1 MSVSR
6 KHTKKKVPLGH
17 KLTNVDKILMQYDLQ
32 TVCQNARCPNLDEC
46 FNAGTATFLIMGSK
60 CTRNCQFCAIAS
72 GKPDKLD
79 TTEPGRLA
87 DAALQMNLRFV
98 VITSVTR
105 DDLPDGGAEHFAQTI
120 HAVRVKSPE
129 SHIEVLVPDF
139 LGNVNSLQTVVDA
152 KPDVFNHNIETV
164 PELYSKVRPQADFE
178 RSLEVLNTVKM
189 LDPIMITKS
198 GMMVGVG
205 ETREQLIRTFK
216 RLADVK
222 IDILTIGQYF
232 QADKALLP
240 VEKYLSDEEFIE
252 LRNLALNNNIKYV
265 VSGKYVRS
273 SYKARNAFFFVNF
286 RAKNY

>member
-1 MSVSR
+1 MPDSR

-17 KLTNVDKILMQYDLQ
+17 KITKVDKILMQYDLQ

-72 GKPDKLD
+72 GKPDNLD
-79 TTEPGRLA
+79 PTEPKRLA
-87 DAALQMNLRFV
+87 EAASQMNLRFI

-105 DDLPDGGAEHFAQTI
+105 DDLADGGAEHFAQTI
-120 HAVRVKSPE
+120 HAVREKSPK

-139 LGNVNSLQTVVDA
+139 QGDVNSLQTVVDA
-152 KPDVFNHNIETV
+152 KPDVFNHNVETV

-178 RSLEVLNTVKM
+178 RSLEVLQTVKK
-189 LDPIMITKS
+189 LDPKMITKS

-205 ETREQLIRTFK
+205 EIREQLVRTFK
-216 RLADVK
+216 RLADAK

-232 QADKALLP
+232 QADKTLLT
-240 VEKYLSDEEFIE
+240 VEKFYSDEEFIE
-252 LRNLALNNNIKYV
+252 LEKLARNQGIKFV
-265 VSGKYVRS
+265 IAGKYVRS
-273 SYKARNAFFFVNF
+273 SYKARNA
-286 RAKNY
+286 YDSISEY